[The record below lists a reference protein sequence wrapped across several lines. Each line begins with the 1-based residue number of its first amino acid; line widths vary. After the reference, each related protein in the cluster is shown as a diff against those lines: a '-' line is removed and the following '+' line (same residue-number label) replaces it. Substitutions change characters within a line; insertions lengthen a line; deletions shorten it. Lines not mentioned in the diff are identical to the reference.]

1 MKKVIIIAN
10 NAEACG
16 KTTLATVLC
25 GMFQRKQ
32 ISHKLVTTS
41 PDQELPLPTVLLD
54 LEHSFPTSELVDLI
68 DHNEVVIIDCH
79 TGGASRLAR
88 ALERHH
94 MDDVFEELEAEL
106 TVVIPVCQDSA
117 VLGSAHELAE
127 QYARMAEF
135 LVVHAPLA
143 ADVPESWSGSSARR
157 MLQRLGATELSMP
170 GLTDGIVTEL
180 DNLEL
185 DLPLALTQRQHLT
198 RFVRHELLSWEV
210 NFCEN
215 LRAADALLLP
225 RTSAVNRGLREDSIF
240 GKTLSI

>member
-32 ISHKLVTTS
+32 ISHQLVTTS
-41 PDQELPLPTVLLD
+41 QDQELPLPTVLMD
-54 LEHSFPTSELVDLI
+54 LEDTFPAAELVDLI

-88 ALERHH
+88 AFERHH
-94 MDDVFEELEAEL
+94 MDDVLEELEAEL

-135 LVVHAPLA
+135 LIVHAPLA
-143 ADVPESWSGSSARR
+143 ADVPENWSTCPARR
-157 MLQRLGATELSMP
+157 MLQRLGAMELTMP
-170 GLTDGIVTEL
+170 ALADGIVTEL

-185 DLPLALTQRQHLT
+185 DLPLALTQRQHLP
-198 RFVRHELLSWEV
+198 RFVRHELLAWEV

-215 LRAADALLLP
+215 LRTAEILLLP
-225 RTSAVNRGLREDSIF
+225 RTPAVNRGLREDSVF

>member
-10 NAEACG
+10 NAEACA

-25 GMFQRKQ
+25 GMFARKHITHQ
-32 ISHKLVTTS
+32 LITTS
-41 PDQELPLPTVLLD
+41 PDQELPLPTMLMD
-54 LEHSFPTSELVDLI
+54 LEDTFPASDLVDWI
-68 DHNEVVIIDCH
+68 DHHEVIIIDCH

-88 ALERHH
+88 AFERHH
-94 MDDVFEELEAEL
+94 MDDVLEELEAEL
-106 TVVIPVCQDSA
+106 TVIVPVCQDSA
-117 VLGSAHELAE
+117 VLESAHELAE
-127 QYARMAEF
+127 QYARMADF
-135 LVVHAPLA
+135 LVVHVPLA
-143 ADVPESWSGSSARR
+143 ADVPESWTGSSARR

-170 GLTDGIVTEL
+170 ALSDSIVNEL

-210 NFCEN
+210 DFCEN

>member
-54 LEHSFPTSELVDLI
+54 LEDSFPTSELVDLI

-135 LVVHAPLA
+135 LVIHAPLA

>member
-25 GMFQRKQ
+25 GIFQRKQ

-54 LEHSFPTSELVDLI
+54 LEDSFPTSELVDLI

>member
-1 MKKVIIIAN
+1 MKKVIVIAN
-10 NAEACG
+10 NAEACA

-32 ISHKLVTTS
+32 ITHQLITTS
-41 PDQELPLPTVLLD
+41 PDQELPLPTVLMD
-54 LEHSFPTSELVDLI
+54 IEDSFPAAELVDLI
-68 DHNEVVIIDCH
+68 DHHEVVIIDCH

-94 MDDVFEELEAEL
+94 MDDVLEELEAEL
-106 TVVIPVCQDSA
+106 TVIIPVCQDSA
-117 VLGSAHELAE
+117 VLESAHELAE

-135 LVVHAPLA
+135 MVVHVPLT

-157 MLQRLGATELSMP
+157 MLHRLGATELTMP
-170 GLTDGIVTEL
+170 ALSDSIVDEL

-185 DLPLALTQRQHLT
+185 DLPLALTQRQFLP

-210 NFCEN
+210 DFCER
-215 LRAADALLLP
+215 LRVADALLMP
-225 RTSAVNRGLREDSIF
+225 RASAVNRGLREDSIY